1 MSSVERSL
9 STQAREEP
17 LLLRAQ
23 ELARL
28 LNISLRTLWRLHS
41 AGALPRPLRL
51 GAAVRWRADDI
62 KQWIAAGCPGPSACD
77 NGPTRN
83 SRN

>member
-1 MSSVERSL
+1 MSSIEIAPTAHSPD
-9 STQAREEP
+9 EP

-41 AGALPRPLRL
+41 ARALPQPMRL
-51 GAAVRWRADDI
+51 GAAVRWRMDEI
-62 KQWIAAGCPGPSACD
+62 KQWIAAGCPSLPECD
-77 NGPTRN
+77 NSRTKN
-83 SRN
+83 SRS